1 MNTTHPTKSRLK
13 RAAFLCLQPKEKT
26 MTTQKPRGIRN
37 NNPGNL
43 RRTADPWQGLTP
55 KQTDIDFFTFK
66 SEIYGIRALARTLIA
81 YQDKHRLRTIRQIVS
96 RWAPASENN
105 TGAYIDAV
113 ARRTGLDADRPLD
126 LHRFDQLKPVV
137 EAIIRHENGQQP
149 YTDTQITKALVLAGV
164 EPEQQNLQKTRTVK
178 AGQAAT
184 AATVGLS
191 VVEAV
196 QQTVDPARDALLAVA
211 PYVDAVKWFL
221 LAITLIGIAAMLW
234 ARIDDRRKGLR

>member
-1 MNTTHPTKSRLK
+1 ME
-13 RAAFLCLQPKEKT
+13 EK
-26 MTTQKPRGIRN
+26 MTTKIPRGVRN

-43 RRTADPWQGLTP
+43 RRTNDPWQGLTP
-55 KQTDIDFFTFK
+55 RQTNIDFFTFK

-81 YQDKHRLRTIRQIVS
+81 YQDEHRLRTIRQIIS
-96 RWAPASENN
+96 RWAPANEND
-105 TGAYIDAV
+105 TGAYIESV
-113 ARRTGLDADRPLD
+113 AKRTGLDADRPLD
-126 LHRFDQLKPVV
+126 MHRFDHLKPVV
-137 EAIIRHENGQQP
+137 EAIIRHENGLQP
-149 YTDTQITKALVLAGV
+149 YTDAQLIKALVLAGI

-211 PYVDAVKWFL
+211 PYVDAVKWLL

>member
-1 MNTTHPTKSRLK
+1 
-13 RAAFLCLQPKEKT
+13 
-26 MTTQKPRGIRN
+26 MTTNIASLPRGIRN

-43 RRTADPWQGLTP
+43 RKNTDPWQGLAVP
-55 KQTDIDFFTFK
+55 QADRDFFTFK
-66 SEIYGIRALARTLIA
+66 SAIYGIRALARTLIA
-81 YQDKHRLRTIRQIVS
+81 YQDEHGLRTIRQIIS
-96 RWAPASENN
+96 RWAPASEND
-105 TGAYIDAV
+105 TGAYINAV
-113 ARRTGLDADRPLD
+113 AKSAGFDADQPLD
-126 LHRFDQLKPVV
+126 MHRFAQLQPVV

-149 YTDTQITKALVLAGV
+149 YTDAQIIKALVLAGV

-196 QQTVDPARDALLAVA
+196 QQTVDPVRDALLAVA
-211 PYVDAVKWFL
+211 PSVYTAKWFL